1 MNKKVVLSVLSTT
14 LVASVAASAFAAPKD
29 GIYIGGNI
37 KKYYSTDVLFEMT
50 PQAKATY
57 ASELNAMA
65 SDFNNV
71 VFVDYKGKGASIEE
85 LFTKGSKVAL
95 GEPLKKE
102 DFADLYKV
110 VNKDGSST
118 ATEDARAKVDPT
130 PTGDLN
136 VESVSA
142 NNLKEVVVTFDK
154 AVDADTA
161 GDKAYYTFTANKLA
175 VDKVTVSGKTVVLTL
190 AAKAENQ
197 ASYELNVDGIKGLV
211 KTTKEVKFFDNTTPT
226 VAAVAAIGPKQ
237 VKVTF
242 SEPLSAKPS
251 FSVNNG
257 AIAVVADNFVEG
269 TKEVI
274 LTLGAQPTA
283 STNTVTVEGGADYA
297 SYKVEKV
304 TKDFTVVAD
313 TTPPTVSVKKASA
326 KQVVLE
332 FSEDVQNVQDK
343 NVVFYHTTKGHEG
356 YKGTILGVDGKEVTI
371 SFVNPL
377 PEGQFKIFVDY
388 VVDNGTQISDLWG
401 NKLPEQ
407 VITGTFAADTTPP
420 TVTKV
425 EAKTNTE
432 IHVTFSETVNGADNK
447 ANFTLKGVTGNV
459 IPLTKAEVV
468 DAAKN
473 IYKVVTTEPLNG
485 GSYYLT
491 VKGIEDASKNKLV
504 EYTATVAV
512 ADTVPPNVKDLD
524 PATPGTDAQLISPT
538 KVKIAFTEPMDK
550 ASIEN
555 KNNYMFNGFNLD
567 SKVTLTATDSNTA
580 VVVDFTNVV
589 GFNGFKNGDAIS
601 VGRVL
606 DTAGNPKT
614 EMQTK
619 VNLPNSV
626 SAPLFDKAEVTG
638 KNTVKLY
645 FKELIINAKAD
656 DFAVDNGEGYKAVN
670 SISNDVVENKSV
682 ITLTTGNDLPT
693 TAAGVKV
700 KTVGEV
706 DAKNQYGVAVALTD
720 VPADDKI
727 GPNWLKAETV
737 DTNNNGKID
746 QFKLTFSEALYV
758 ASVQDSD
765 FRIEGY
771 TIAGVETKGEV
782 VTIKVT
788 ELDIDDSDATPTV
801 AVIGSVEDLKRNASG
816 PFEPQKAIDGVS
828 APDKE
833 APVVTGVEAGK
844 TYNTAVTPD
853 SADKDIKT
861 VVLKKDGKE
870 LAGYALKTPISE
882 NGSYELVV
890 TDNAGNTTTVKFKV
904 DIPAE
909 DKKAP
914 EIKTVTDDKVAVADA
929 PKWEAPKATA
939 TDDVDGDISDK
950 IAVTYSS
957 EDAGSKVTDL
967 ASAQTHLGTA
977 GNTVKVTYNVTDKAG
992 NPATAVSATFTAI

>member
-1 MNKKVVLSVLSTT
+1 M
-14 LVASVAASAFAAPKD
+14 FD
-29 GIYIGGNI
+29 
-37 KKYYSTDVLFEMT
+37 
-50 PQAKATY
+50 
-57 ASELNAMA
+57 
-65 SDFNNV
+65 
-71 VFVDYKGKGASIEE
+71 
-85 LFTKGSKVAL
+85 KGSKVAL
-95 GEPLKKE
+95 GEALKKE

-130 PTGDLN
+130 PTGDLK

-332 FSEDVQNVQDK
+332 FSEDVQNVKDNN
-343 NVVFYHTTKGHEG
+343 NVVFYHTTKGHDG
-356 YKGTILGVDGKEVTI
+356 YKGKIDGVDGKEVTI

-420 TVTKV
+420 TVLKV
-425 EAKTNTE
+425 EAKTNKE
-432 IHVTFSETVNGADNK
+432 ILVTFSEAVTGANIK
-447 ANFTLKGVTGNV
+447 ANYTLKGVAGNV
-459 IPLTKAEVV
+459 IPLSGAEVV

-512 ADTVPPNVKDLD
+512 ADTVAPNVKDLD
-524 PATPGTDAQLISPT
+524 PATPDFDAQLISKA

-555 KNNYMFNGFNLD
+555 KNNYLFNGVNLD

-589 GFNGFKNGDAIS
+589 GFNGFNKGDAIN

-606 DTAGNPKT
+606 DTTGNPIAA
-614 EMQTK
+614 MQTK

-656 DFAVDNGEGYKAVN
+656 DFAVDNGKGYEGVL

-682 ITLTTGNDLPT
+682 ITLTTANELPT
-693 TAAGVKV
+693 TAADVKV

-706 DAKNQYGVAVALTD
+706 DAKNQYDAAVALSD

-765 FRIEGY
+765 FKIEGY
-771 TIAGVETKGEV
+771 TIAGVATNGEV

-788 ELDIDDSDATPTV
+788 ELDIDDSEATPTV

-816 PFEPQKAIDGVS
+816 PFEPQKAVDGVN

-833 APVVTGVEAGK
+833 APVVTGVENGK
-844 TYNTAVTPD
+844 TYDTAVTPD
-853 SADKDIKT
+853 SADKDIKI
-861 VVLKKDGKE
+861 VVLKKDGIE
-870 LAGYALKTPISE
+870 VPGYTLKTEIKD

-890 TDNAGNTTTVKFKV
+890 TDNAGNPTTVKFTVNIQAK
-904 DIPAE
+904 DT
-909 DKKAP
+909 KAP
-914 EIKTVTDDKVAVADA
+914 VITTVKDANVAVADA
-929 PKWEAPKATA
+929 SGWKAPETTA
-939 TDDVDGDISDK
+939 TDDVDGDITAK
-950 IAVTYSS
+950 IDVTYSS
-957 EDAGSKVTDL
+957 DDAGNKVTDL
-967 ASAQTHLGTA
+967 ASAQAHLGTA
-977 GNTVKVTYNVTDKAG
+977 NNTVKVTYNVSDKAG

>member
-1 MNKKVVLSVLSTT
+1 M
-14 LVASVAASAFAAPKD
+14 
-29 GIYIGGNI
+29 
-37 KKYYSTDVLFEMT
+37 
-50 PQAKATY
+50 
-57 ASELNAMA
+57 
-65 SDFNNV
+65 
-71 VFVDYKGKGASIEE
+71 
-85 LFTKGSKVAL
+85 
-95 GEPLKKE
+95 
-102 DFADLYKV
+102 
-110 VNKDGSST
+110 
-118 ATEDARAKVDPT
+118 R
-130 PTGDLN
+130 
-136 VESVSA
+136 VSA

-197 ASYELNVDGIKGLV
+197 ASYELNVEGIKGLV

-226 VAAVAAIGPKQ
+226 VEAVAAIGPKQ

-257 AIAVVADNFVEG
+257 AIAVVADNFTEG

-274 LTLGAQPTA
+274 LTLGAQPAA
-283 STNTVTVEGGADYA
+283 STNTLTVEGGADYA

-332 FSEDVQNVQDK
+332 FSEDVQNVKDD
-343 NVVFYHTTKGHEG
+343 NVVFYHTTKGHDG
-356 YKGTILGVDGKEVTI
+356 YKGTIEGVDGKEVTI

-420 TVTKV
+420 TVLKV
-425 EAKTNTE
+425 EAKTNKE
-432 IHVTFSETVNGADNK
+432 ILVTFSEAVTGANIK
-447 ANFTLKGVTGNV
+447 ANYTLKGVTGNV
-459 IPLTKAEVV
+459 IPLSGAEEV
-468 DAAKN
+468 DKAKN

-524 PATPGTDAQLISPT
+524 PTTPNTFDAQLISPT
-538 KVKIAFTEPMDK
+538 KVKIAYTEPMDK

-555 KNNYMFNGFNLD
+555 KNNYLFNGVNFD

-589 GFNGFKNGDAIS
+589 GFNGFKDGDAIS

-656 DFAVDNGEGYKAVN
+656 DFEVDNGKGYKAVN

-682 ITLTTGNDLPT
+682 ITLTTANDLPT

-700 KTVGEV
+700 KTVDAV
-706 DAKNQYGVAVALTD
+706 DAKNQYDVPVALSD
-720 VPADDKI
+720 VTAEDKI

-788 ELDIDDSDATPTV
+788 ELDIDDSEATPTV

-833 APVVTGVEAGK
+833 APVVTGVEDGK
-844 TYNTAVTPD
+844 TYDTAVTPD

-870 LAGYALKTPISE
+870 VTGYTLKTEINE

-890 TDNAGNTTTVKFKV
+890 TDNAGNPTTVKFTVNIQAK
-904 DIPAE
+904 DT
-909 DKKAP
+909 KAP
-914 EIKTVTDDKVAVADA
+914 EIATVADGNVAVTDA
-929 PKWEAPKATA
+929 PKWEAPKTTA
-939 TDDVDGDISDK
+939 TDDVDGDISAK
-950 IAVTYSS
+950 IEVTFSS
-957 EDAGSKVTDL
+957 DDAGSNVTDL

-977 GNTVKVTYNVTDKAG
+977 NNTVKVTYKVSDKAG
-992 NPATAVSATFTAI
+992 NAATAVSATFTAIP